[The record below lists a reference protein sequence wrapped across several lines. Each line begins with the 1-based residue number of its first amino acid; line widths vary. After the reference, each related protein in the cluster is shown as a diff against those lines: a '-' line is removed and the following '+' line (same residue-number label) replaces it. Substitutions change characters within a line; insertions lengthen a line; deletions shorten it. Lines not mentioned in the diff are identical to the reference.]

1 MIPYLFVFGLSTLA
15 AYSFGQRFFDTD
27 SLYKQIIMAL
37 MVCAP
42 VVLLATIRDYTIGTD
57 VLVYGMSSYNLAR
70 NCSLLSFMQLTFQEF
85 GVGYTVFTWIISN
98 AFESLPVLL
107 GFIELAAFLPM
118 VFACFRLSSK
128 SAWVGVCVFLFI
140 FYGGTLN
147 YLRQGMALGFV
158 LLSVALFIEGKTP
171 TSLVVYLVSIS
182 MHQTAFLAAPLYILW
197 IFHRYLGRCGGALS
211 THGRFLINCTA
222 YLASI
227 VVVVLGR
234 DLVLLFSSLKES
246 YGAQVSRL
254 GSGGISFEIT
264 FLLLL
269 LLINLYM
276 HSKSQDCRSSLTSEY
291 FTLTTVIGFL
301 LRFLTVWQ
309 PQLERVALYY
319 LAFIVLGVTA
329 VASKLKGR
337 DRTLFISGTI
347 LISFAYFYIY
357 YVYFG
362 YSEICPFILNPQ
374 LF

>member
-1 MIPYLFVFGLSTLA
+1 MIPYLFAFGLSTLA
-15 AYSFGQRFFDTD
+15 AYSFGQRYFDTD
-27 SLYKQIIMAL
+27 SLNKQAIMAL
-37 MVCAP
+37 MVCMP

-57 VLVYGMSSYNLAR
+57 VLVYGKSSYDLAR
-70 NCSLLSFMQLTFQEF
+70 SCSLLSFIQFTFDEF

-98 AFESLPVLL
+98 AFGSLPVLL
-107 GFIELAAFLPM
+107 GFIELAAFFPI
-118 VFACFRLSSK
+118 VFACLRLSTK
-128 SAWVGVCVFLFI
+128 NAWVGVCVFLFI

-171 TSLVVYLVSIS
+171 SSLVVYLVSIC
-182 MHQTAFLAAPLYILW
+182 MHQTAILAVPLYILW
-197 IFHRYLGRCGGALS
+197 ISYRCLSRCGDTLS
-211 THGRFLINCTA
+211 THGRFLINGAAC
-222 YLASI
+222 LASI

-254 GSGGISFEIT
+254 GSGGISFGIT

-269 LLINLYM
+269 LLIILYM

-309 PQLERVALYY
+309 PQLERVALFY
-319 LAFIVLGVTA
+319 LAFLALGVTV
-329 VASKLKGR
+329 VASKLEGK
-337 DRTLFISGTI
+337 DRRLFISSTI
-347 LISFAYFYIY
+347 LISFAYFYMY

-362 YSEICPFILNPQ
+362 YSEICPFIFNPQ